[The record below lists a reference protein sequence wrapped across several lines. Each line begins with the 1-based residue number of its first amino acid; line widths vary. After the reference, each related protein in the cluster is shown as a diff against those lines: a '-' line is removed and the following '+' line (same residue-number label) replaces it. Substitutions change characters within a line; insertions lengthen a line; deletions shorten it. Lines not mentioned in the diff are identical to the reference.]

1 MKHLSLSLVLVL
13 LTAGM
18 AQADRADRME
28 LLKNSVLVMD
38 EIMDAPDGIPTNML
52 SRAKAIIIFR
62 TMRKGGFLIAARY
75 GQGVATVRSSETGTW
90 SPPAFLTTIGGSFGF
105 QIGAQAIDLIL
116 LVMTQRGIEGLLKDQ
131 FTLGADVSITAGPVG
146 RYAEA
151 GTDIMLQG
159 EIYSYSR
166 SKGIF
171 AGVSLKGSVIT
182 ANNDAN
188 YEYYRQ
194 PFTPTEILI
203 DQKIKNIP
211 KSTRRFI
218 DSMSILVPAFQKPDT
233 LAKN

>member
-18 AQADRADRME
+18 AQADRADRLE

-38 EIMDAPDGIPTNML
+38 EIMDAPDGIPANLL
-52 SRAKAIIIFR
+52 SRAKAIIIFP
-62 TMRKGGFLIAARY
+62 TMLKGGFLIAARY
-75 GQGVATVRSSETGTW
+75 GQGIATVRSTETGTW
-90 SPPAFLTTIGGSFGF
+90 SPPAFLTTVGGSVGF
-105 QIGAQAIDLIL
+105 QIGAQAIDMIL
-116 LVMTQRGIEGLLKDQ
+116 LVMTQRGIEGLLKNQ
-131 FTLGADVSITAGPVG
+131 FTLGADISVAAGPVG

-151 GTDIMLQG
+151 GTDILLKG

-171 AGVSLKGSVIT
+171 AGISLKGSVIT
-182 ANNDAN
+182 ANDDAN
-188 YEYYRQ
+188 LEYYRQ
-194 PFTPTEILI
+194 AYTPEEILI
-203 DQKIKNIP
+203 AHKVKNIP

-218 DSMSILVPAFQKPDT
+218 NNMNILVPAYQRPEA